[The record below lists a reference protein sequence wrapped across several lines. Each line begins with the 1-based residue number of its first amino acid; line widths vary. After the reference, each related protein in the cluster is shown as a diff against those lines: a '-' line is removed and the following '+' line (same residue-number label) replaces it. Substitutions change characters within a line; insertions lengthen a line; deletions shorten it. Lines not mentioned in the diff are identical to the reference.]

1 MSVLPATV
9 QIMSSPGE
17 STIDKD
23 IAVPSDPILLE
34 TYGYRTRR
42 RLCHL
47 ALQLTHDPP
56 NRTARVLTEE
66 EYRELESTLR
76 ALSSITDISPE
87 TAKILKLSDM
97 LRILNGTASNTKW
110 VFPEPFPSI
119 ATTAL
124 QEYERANRGAV
135 EEISVINQNATDD
148 SHAGH
153 RFHPVM
159 NNRSITLSRQP
170 SPNHP
175 IFGTAGIM
183 RGILV
188 DTSGGRVKRSIEP
201 SQIRNSKVV
210 GHNGLTVGQWWPF
223 QICALRDGAHG
234 SMMSGIA
241 GGENEGA
248 FSIVVSGTSPQ
259 YALYFPRTTC

>member
-1 MSVLPATV
+1 MSASATAHIV
-9 QIMSSPGE
+9 SSPGE
-17 STIDKD
+17 STTDKD

-34 TYGYRTRR
+34 AYGYRTRR
-42 RLCHL
+42 RLCQL

-56 NRTARVLTEE
+56 NRRARVLTEE
-66 EYRELESTLR
+66 EYRELRSILR
-76 ALSSITDISPE
+76 TLSSITSISPE
-87 TAKILKLSDM
+87 TAKILKLKDM
-97 LRILNGTASNTKW
+97 LKILNGTASNTKW
-110 VFPEPFPSI
+110 VFPQPFPSI

-124 QEYERANRGAV
+124 EQYERVNWGAV
-135 EEISVINQNATDD
+135 EEISVINQDATDD
-148 SHAGH
+148 SHAGR
-153 RFHPVM
+153 RFHPLM
-159 NNRSITLSRQP
+159 NDRSVTRSRQP
-170 SPNHP
+170 PPNHP

-188 DTSGGRVKRSIEP
+188 DTSGGKVKRSIEP
-201 SQIRNSKVV
+201 SQIRNSKIV

-259 YALYFPRTTC
+259 YALYYPRTTC